1 MRLCGIDEAGRGP
14 IAGPVT
20 AAAVVL
26 PRRWADSR
34 SAGCSGQPAV
44 GRELRPGCGAS
55 AQRALFES
63 LGDSK
68 SLTPEQRSRAAALI
82 KEQALAWAI
91 GWSWPEEIDR
101 LNIHRATL
109 LAMSRAL
116 AAIHPQPDLV
126 LVDGLFVPECLPC
139 ARAVVRGDQTVHA
152 IMAASILAKT
162 ERDLWMIA
170 YAELDPRYGFAS
182 HKGYATPGHR
192 MEVERHGLCPIHRR
206 SFRVCCAG

>member
-1 MRLCGIDEAGRGP
+1 MRICGIDEAGRGP

-26 PRRWADSR
+26 PRWAAASRPEARNGRCAGVHEPDSGGT
-34 SAGCSGQPAV
+34 SAH
-44 GRELRPGCGAS
+44 
-55 AQRALFES
+55 LFES

-68 SLTPEQRSRAAALI
+68 SLTPEQRSCAAALI

-116 AAIHPQPDLV
+116 AGIHPQPDLV
-126 LVDGLFVPECLPC
+126 LVDGLFIPECLPS

-182 HKGYATPGHR
+182 HKGYPTPAHR
-192 MEVERHGLCPIHRR
+192 MEVQRHGLCPIHRR
-206 SFRVCCAG
+206 SFRISCPG

>member
-1 MRLCGIDEAGRGP
+1 MQVCGIDEAGRGP

-26 PRRWADSR
+26 PRRVASCR
-34 SAGCSGQPAV
+34 SAGCDGQPGA
-44 GRELRPGCGAS
+44 GDELSAGCSAS
-55 AQRALFES
+55 VQRALFES

-68 SLTPEQRSRAAALI
+68 SLTPGERSCAAALI
-82 KEQALAWAI
+82 KEQALAWAV

-116 AAIHPQPDLV
+116 AGIHPQPDLV

-139 ARAVVRGDQTVHA
+139 ARAVVRGDQTVQA

-162 ERDLWMIA
+162 ERDLWMVA
-170 YAELDPRYGFAS
+170 YAGLDPRYGFES
-182 HKGYATPGHR
+182 HKGYATPAHR

-206 SFRVCCAG
+206 SFRISCAG